1 MFIESG
7 VARII
12 KDSRG
17 ENTVEISIKC
27 QHGSFVASAPAG
39 KSKGKNEVADYNQR
53 GIVWS
58 VKIANNFFEKL
69 RNKNITLKNLNDL
82 KEIENK
88 IKQFESDFGI
98 LGGNVV
104 YAIETALMKS
114 AAKESRKELWR
125 FVFDSMNYKEIK
137 MPMPVGNC
145 IGGGLHSHGVDGK
158 RPDFQEFELI
168 PNETKFSRAVTKN
181 IHAYLYAKKLL
192 KRQHG
197 KFFMKR
203 NDENAWETSLTNEQV
218 LDVLSEVANKYQLR
232 IGLDVA
238 SSSFCDEKGYYQYK
252 NKSLIRD
259 RLEQIDY
266 MRILIEKYNLFYVE
280 DPLKEEDFSGFE
292 ELSSK
297 VNSCH
302 AFEPKSGAIPCE
314 RKNRKM
320 LIVGDDL
327 TTTNIHRL
335 ERAFRAKA
343 INAIIVKP
351 NQIGSFVEVK
361 KVIDF
366 CKKNSI
372 KIIFS
377 HRSGETMDSALA
389 DFAVGFQADFIKTGI
404 WGKERMIKLRRIIEI
419 EKDCEGRLK

>member
-17 ENTVEISIKC
+17 ENTIEISIKC

-39 KSKGKNEVADYNQR
+39 KSKGKNEVIDYNQR
-53 GIVWS
+53 GIAWS
-58 VKIANNFFEKL
+58 AKLANNFFEKL
-69 RNKNITLKNLNDL
+69 RNKNIALKNLDDL
-82 KEIENK
+82 KEIENR

-114 AAKESRKELWR
+114 AAKECRKELWR
-125 FVFDSMNYKEIK
+125 FVFDSMKYKDIK

-145 IGGGLHSHGVDGK
+145 IGGGLHSRGVNGK
-158 RPDFQEFELI
+158 MPDFQEFELI
-168 PNETKFSRAVTKN
+168 PDEEKFSRAVTKN

-197 KFFMKR
+197 KFFMKK

-218 LDVLSEVANKYQLR
+218 LDVLREVANKYGLR

-238 SSSFCDEKGYYQYK
+238 ASGFCDEKGYYQYK

-259 RLEQIDY
+259 TIEQIDY

-297 VNSCH
+297 
-302 AFEPKSGAIPCE
+302 I
-314 RKNRKM
+314 KNKKT

-327 TTTNIHRL
+327 TTTNLHRL
-335 ERAFRAKA
+335 ERAARAKA

-361 KVIDF
+361 KVIEF
-366 CKKNSI
+366 CKKQNI